1 MRRAISGLVFA
12 LFLGA
17 CGQTGIQNMSSMFV
31 SGLARPEMIVVSD
44 LEISPNVVLL
54 DKGFAAQIQ
63 RRLGKLP
70 PEQMREQ
77 LAARVNQEIVVSM
90 VMTLTEDGFAAR
102 EGGKETTLTDKPVL
116 LVSGKVRA
124 IDQGN
129 RTRRAVI
136 GLGAGKSE
144 VAADIAV
151 SHVSPSGKK
160 EVLAFAA
167 EAESGMRPGAAVTA
181 PVSAPRGAATVA
193 AAAAGGAI
201 SEKLSADVEAHARRL
216 GQAAARRIIAYAAEQ
231 GWTAQPAAQDSA
243 ALRREAQ

>member
-44 LEISPNVVLL
+44 FEISPDVVLL

-90 VMTLTEDGFAAR
+90 VMTLTEAGFAAR
-102 EGGKETTLTDKPVL
+102 EGG
-116 LVSGKVRA
+116 
-124 IDQGN
+124 
-129 RTRRAVI
+129 
-136 GLGAGKSE
+136 
-144 VAADIAV
+144 
-151 SHVSPSGKK
+151 
-160 EVLAFAA
+160 
-167 EAESGMRPGAAVTA
+167 
-181 PVSAPRGAATVA
+181 
-193 AAAAGGAI
+193 
-201 SEKLSADVEAHARRL
+201 
-216 GQAAARRIIAYAAEQ
+216 
-231 GWTAQPAAQDSA
+231 
-243 ALRREAQ
+243 